1 MRKTIKLYNLR
12 VNHRARISMVLIC
25 ALSLSGCASLGLTKK
40 EDEYDLAKRAIEG
53 YQDAEGNYVR
63 PEGRLADKQRKST
76 MPGLL
81 KNVPLI
87 GTKPANPTLAK
98 SQFQQ
103 AEETYRQATELWK
116 EAQNASLEIRDQQL
130 RETSELFEKAGKQFD
145 EAGKNWISSYL
156 HQDSLLM
163 AAESYF
169 FAERYPK
176 AEERYV
182 RLVKDY
188 PRTRYQDHV
197 DKRRMEIGL
206 YWNQFD
212 DKFYHVNFTDKRK
225 PWNDTA
231 KHGIRV
237 LEKMRLDSPTGKLA
251 DDVTMEL
258 ASSHFRSQKWTEA
271 LNTYDELITTY
282 PDSRH
287 LYSAHLLGIK
297 AALESYRG
305 PDYSHE
311 PLDKADKFF
320 KNLKQFP
327 EDYRRDKDEID
338 RMYTELVNRKAE
350 RLFHNA
356 EYRFNKGEA
365 RAAKMKCEEILEKY
379 DQTAFAQPAREMIL
393 NLDGKPDEPTP
404 YLSEL
409 TTLFPTRDKTA
420 PLRKP
425 LPEEVIESDRKERE
439 ARTAKLLESP
449 AVDGG
454 VVRR

>member
-1 MRKTIKLYNLR
+1 MRKTKKLHSLR
-12 VNHRARISMVLIC
+12 VSHPTWILLVWVVSI
-25 ALSLSGCASLGLTKK
+25 SGCATLGLTKK

-53 YQDAEGNYVR
+53 YQDSEGNYVR
-63 PEGRLADKQRKST
+63 PEGRLAEKQRTSN

-98 SQFQQ
+98 TQFQQ
-103 AEETYRQATELWK
+103 AEETYRQATELFK
-116 EAQNASLEIRDQQL
+116 QAQNTPEENRDPQI
-130 RETSELFEKAGKQFD
+130 TAAAELFEKAGKQFD

-176 AEERYV
+176 AEDRYV

-212 DKFYHVNFTDKRK
+212 DQFYHVNFTDKRK

-258 ASSHFRSQKWTEA
+258 ASSHFRNQKWIEA

-297 AALESYRG
+297 SALESYRG
-305 PDYSHE
+305 PDYSFD

-320 KNLKQFP
+320 RNLKQFP

-350 RLFHNA
+350 RLYNNA
-356 EYRFNKGEA
+356 ELRFNKGEA
-365 RAAKMKCEEILEKY
+365 LAARLKCEEILENF
-379 DQTAFAQPAREMIL
+379 DQTAFAQPARDML
-393 NLDGKPDEPTP
+393 VKLSTMPDEPTP

-409 TTLFPTRDKTA
+409 TVLFPSRDKTA

-439 ARTAKLLESP
+439 ARTARLLEATP
-449 AVDGG
+449 VDGG
-454 VVRR
+454 VIRR